1 MTTANTPSIREIYL
15 FPGPMYRDPTC
26 PTEAAVHSSAP
37 DLSYFKK
44 NNRFA
49 IVTLDLDARN
59 PEHAN
64 DHNRKTLWEGFSE
77 ILLSEGYWNA
87 SSVRWQILGSKD
99 GVRYAV
105 ALDSRSLASHPE
117 KSLFVRISFQVAKL
131 SSYYEL
137 VPADTGTEDKP
148 SSSVPPLPQSPRLAG
163 TVNPLS
169 TTAYGLG
176 YNKIISAAGN
186 AGTTAGDGDE
196 VKPLTQNLVKLK
208 L

>member
-1 MTTANTPSIREIYL
+1 MTTANIPSTREIYL

-26 PTEAAVHSSAP
+26 PTEAVVHGSAP
-37 DLSYFKK
+37 DLSYFEK
-44 NNRFA
+44 NNRLA
-49 IVTLDLDARN
+49 TVTLDLDARN
-59 PEHAN
+59 PERAN
-64 DHNRKTLWEGFSE
+64 DHNRKTLWESFSK

-87 SSVRWQILGSKD
+87 STVRWQILGLKD

-105 ALDSRSLASHPE
+105 ALDARSLASHPE
-117 KSLFVRISFQVAKL
+117 KSLFVRISFQVARL

-137 VPADTGTEDKP
+137 VPADAGTEDKP
-148 SSSVPPLPQSPRLAG
+148 SSSVPSLPQLPQLAG
-163 TVNPLS
+163 TVDPLS

-176 YNKIISAAGN
+176 YNKIMTAAGN
-186 AGTTAGDGDE
+186 ASTAGDGDE